1 MMLKSIPKVEIVE
14 VGPRDG
20 LQNEKE
26 VVTIEHRSELI
37 QKLLQAGAQR
47 IEGGAFVSE
56 KWIPQMARSSELL
69 QRLLIGNPQV
79 FQQKQISVLV
89 PNKKGFE
96 SAVSSPTKEI
106 AFFASSTES
115 FSQKNLNCSIDES
128 FKRFE
133 EFLPEAKKLG
143 FHIRGYLSV
152 CFGCPFEG
160 AVSEDKVVELA
171 ERLINLGCFE
181 VSIGDT
187 IGIAHVGQIRS
198 LFAKL
203 LDKIPATKIAGHFHD
218 TRGQA
223 LANIFAAYEM
233 GIRVFDASL
242 GGLGGCPYAP
252 GSLGNV
258 ATEDVVYMF
267 HGMGVETGFSL
278 DQLVQTNQWMRGVL
292 GRPLPSRVSQA
303 KLSHLA
309 IDKDLFLV

>member
-1 MMLKSIPKVEIVE
+1 MLKSNDRVEIVE

-26 VVTIEHRSELI
+26 IVTVEHRTELI
-37 QKLLQAGAQR
+37 ERLLQAGAQR

-56 KWIPQMARSSELL
+56 KWIPQMKGSFEIL
-69 QRLLIGNPQV
+69 QKLQTGHSQV

-89 PNKKGFE
+89 PNQKGFE
-96 SAVSSPTKEI
+96 SAQKSPTKEI

-133 EFLPEAKKLG
+133 EFLPAAKQNG

-160 AVSEDKVVELA
+160 KVSEEKVVELA
-171 ERLINLGCFE
+171 ERLIALGCFE

-187 IGIAHVGQIRS
+187 IGIAHVGQIKS
-198 LFAKL
+198 LFTKL
-203 LDKIPATKIAGHFHD
+203 LKKIPATQVAGHFHD

-223 LANIFAAYEM
+223 LANILAAYEL
-233 GIRVFDASL
+233 GLRVFDASL

-258 ATEDVVYMF
+258 ATEDVVYLF
-267 HGMGVETGFSL
+267 QGMGVETGYSL
-278 DQLVQTNQWMRGVL
+278 DQLIQTNQWMRGVL
-292 GRPLPSRVSQA
+292 GRALPSRVSQA
-303 KLSHLA
+303 ALSRLA
-309 IDKDLFLV
+309 KG

>member
-1 MMLKSIPKVEIVE
+1 MTTQRRKIQIVE

-26 VVTIEHRSELI
+26 QLTVQDRISLIEKLI
-37 QKLLQAGAQR
+37 HAGAVR

-56 KWIPQMARSSELL
+56 KWIPQMKGTADVLAGLL
-69 QRLLIGNPQV
+69 KNNSQV
-79 FQQKQISVLV
+79 FQDKQVSVLI
-89 PNKKGFE
+89 PNQRGFE
-96 SAVSSPTKEI
+96 AVQKTPSKEI

-128 FKRFE
+128 FRRFE
-133 EFLPEAKKLG
+133 EFLPQAKKEG

-160 AVSEDKVVELA
+160 AVSEEKVVDLA
-171 ERLINLGCFE
+171 QRLLDMGCFE

-198 LFAKL
+198 LFGKML
-203 LDKIPATKIAGHFHD
+203 QKIPASKIAGHFHD

-223 LANIFAAYEM
+223 LANILASYEM
-233 GIRVFDASL
+233 GLDVFDTSL

-267 HGMGVETGFSL
+267 NGLGVETGYSL
-278 DQLVQTNQWMRGVL
+278 PQLVEINQWMRGVL

-303 KLSHLA
+303 EISKR
-309 IDKDLFLV
+309 K

>member
-1 MMLKSIPKVEIVE
+1 MTKQARKIQIVE

-26 VVTIEHRSELI
+26 QLTVQHRTTLIE
-37 QKLLQAGAQR
+37 KLMDAGAVR

-56 KWIPQMARSSELL
+56 KWIPQMKGTAEVL
-69 QRLLIGNPQV
+69 QNLQNNQPQI
-79 FQQKQISVLV
+79 FNQKQISVLI
-89 PNKKGFE
+89 PNQRGFE
-96 SAVSSPTKEI
+96 SVQKTPTKEI

-115 FSQKNLNCSIDES
+115 FSQKNLNCTIEES
-128 FKRFE
+128 FQRFE
-133 EFLPEAKKLG
+133 EFLPQAKKEG

-160 AVSEDKVVELA
+160 AVSEEKVVDLA
-171 ERLINLGCFE
+171 ERLLDMGCFE

-187 IGIAHVGQIRS
+187 IGIAHVGQVRS
-198 LFAKL
+198 LFGKML
-203 LDKIPATKIAGHFHD
+203 KKIQSSKIAGHFHD

-223 LANIFAAYEM
+223 LTNILASAEI
-233 GIRVFDASL
+233 GLDVFDASL

-267 HGMGVETGFSL
+267 HGLGLDTGYSL
-278 DQLVQTNQWMRGVL
+278 PKLIEVNQWMRGVL
-292 GRPLPSRVSQA
+292 ARPLPSRVSQA
-303 KLSHLA
+303 EISKR
-309 IDKDLFLV
+309 K